1 MINNNASLFLIFGIF
16 TIILGVC
23 GFYCIMVTKNFIRAL
38 VGLEILTKA
47 VTLLII
53 AAGYVSN
60 RIALAQS
67 MAITLIVVEVVV
79 ISVAAGIVFGVFKQ
93 IGSLNITKM
102 RNLKG

>member
-1 MINNNASLFLIFGIF
+1 MINDNANLFLIFGIF

-38 VGLEILTKA
+38 IGLEILTKA

-67 MAITLIVVEVVV
+67 MVITLIVVEVVI

>member
-1 MINNNASLFLIFGIF
+1 MINDNANLFLIFGIF

>member
-1 MINNNASLFLIFGIF
+1 MINDNANLFLIFGIF

-38 VGLEILTKA
+38 IGLEILTKA

-67 MAITLIVVEVVV
+67 MVITLIVVEVVV

>member
-1 MINNNASLFLIFGIF
+1 MINDNANLFLIFGIF

-38 VGLEILTKA
+38 IGLEILTKA

-60 RIALAQS
+60 RIALAQT
-67 MAITLIVVEVVV
+67 MVITLIVVEVVV

>member
-1 MINNNASLFLIFGIF
+1 MMVNDSALFWVFCIFVIL
-16 TIILGVC
+16 LGVC
-23 GFYCIMVTKNFIRAL
+23 GFYCILVTKNFIRTL

-53 AAGYVSN
+53 IAGYVS
-60 RIALAQS
+60 RRTALAQS
-67 MAITLIVVEVVV
+67 MAITVIVVEVVV
-79 ISVAAGIVFGVFKQ
+79 ISVAAGIVFGIFKQ